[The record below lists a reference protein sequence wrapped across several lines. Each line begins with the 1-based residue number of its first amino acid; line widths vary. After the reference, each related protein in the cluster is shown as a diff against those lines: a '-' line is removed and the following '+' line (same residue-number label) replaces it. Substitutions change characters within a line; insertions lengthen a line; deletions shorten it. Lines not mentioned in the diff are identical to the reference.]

1 MAIPDFQ
8 ACMLPLLRFATD
20 SGPCHLDVA
29 TKALE
34 DHFNLSQEEKAQLYQ
49 SGQTVIW
56 NRVAWARTYLK
67 QAGLLEYPGR
77 GMLQITEEGK
87 NVLSSGVEKI
97 DTKYLERYPSF
108 MDFRKRSKSSVES
121 PAGLN
126 PDQLVELLLE
136 FAEVADNW
144 FAAPERHFVV
154 DYWKFMRDFFDA
166 ENLEKVDWPD
176 IQRLG
181 EHIHSLHS
189 NALAKTRAFGNPNYS
204 IEQYRKTLYTLAH
217 GQGDVEERMRWF
229 LIDDNAA
236 SKYLGS
242 SSVSEIMG
250 QLNADTHVFFNK
262 RDEEAARYL
271 GIEPGFT
278 RADDDARRF
287 AKFNQALRPI
297 FEAYREIVGK
307 RTEVPIGIE
316 IDQFFSW
323 LYETKNLGKRQPLPR
338 NGSSKVWEYAPG
350 PNAVYWEQFYKE
362 SIAAIGWNG
371 IGDLR
376 QFRSREGIADAIKKV
391 RNTEAEPRNDSL
403 ALWQFCNDMQPGDI
417 ILVKKGRRTL
427 VGMGVV
433 EGVYQYQEG
442 RPDYD
447 HVRKVRWEQKGSW
460 PLPEGLNLT
469 TKTLTDLT
477 PYPDH
482 VAKLKGLFAKIIPLP
497 ARNYWWINC
506 NPTTWDIANVSI
518 GQREI
523 FTSYNADGNKR
534 QKYKYF
540 EEVNLG
546 DEVLAYV
553 TSPVRRLTS
562 RLVVT
567 KELEDTPEGEGIEL
581 EVVEHFAVQPEWE
594 TLQKDDRLAECEPLK
609 NNQGTLFSLTENEV
623 AAIREIIDGVTPDTA
638 EPYTV
643 EDALDDLY
651 MPEETFRDIIERLK
665 TKRNVILQGPPGVGK
680 TFVAQRVAYALM
692 GYKDQ
697 DRVRM
702 VQFHQSYSYEDFVRG
717 YRPSENGGF
726 ILKDGIFYEFCLR
739 ARADERP
746 YVFIIDEIN
755 RGNLSKILGEL
766 MMLIEHDKRTPLY
779 AVPLVYHKD
788 GESNFF
794 VPGNVYIIGL
804 MNTADRSLAM
814 VDYALRRRF
823 SFTNVMP
830 AFEEEKF
837 RQRLIEMSGD
847 GLGDRIAK
855 IFIELNRKIAE
866 DDKNLG
872 AGFCMGHSYFCIE
885 KTDFIDRQ
893 SYLRIIETEIA
904 PLLQEYWFDQP
915 KTAKEWIAELKA
927 VAG

>member
-1 MAIPDFQ
+1 MAIPNFQ
-8 ACMLPLLRFATD
+8 ACMLPLLRFAAD

-29 TKALE
+29 TKALA
-34 DHFNLSQEEKAQLYQ
+34 DHFHLSKEEKAQLYQ
-49 SGQTVIW
+49 SGQTLIW

-87 NVLSSGVEKI
+87 SVLSSGVEKI
-97 DTKYLERYPSF
+97 DTKYLERYPAF
-108 MDFRKRSKSSVES
+108 MVFRKRAKSSVES
-121 PAGLN
+121 PSGLN
-126 PDQLVELLLE
+126 PDQLEDLLRE

-144 FAAPERHFVV
+144 FVAERQFVV
-154 DYWKFMRDFFDA
+154 DYWKFMHNFFRA
-166 ENLEKVDWPD
+166 ENLAKVEWSD
-176 IQRLG
+176 IQQLG

-189 NALAKTRAFGNPNYS
+189 NALAKARAFGNPNYS
-204 IEQYRKTLYTLAH
+204 MEQYRKSLNTLAH
-217 GQGDVEERMRWF
+217 GEGDIEERMRWF
-229 LIDDNAA
+229 LTDDNAA
-236 SKYLGS
+236 SKYLGA

-262 RDEEAARYL
+262 RDEEAAMFL

-278 RADDDARRF
+278 RGDDDARRF
-287 AKFNQALRPI
+287 AKFNQAIQPI
-297 FEAYREIVGK
+297 FDAYRKIVGK
-307 RTEVPIGIE
+307 KTEVPIGIE

-323 LYETKNLGKRQPLPR
+323 LYETRELGKRQPLTR
-338 NGSSKVWEYAPG
+338 NDRAKVWEYAPG
-350 PNAVYWEQFYKE
+350 RNAVYWEQFYKE

-371 IGDLR
+371 IDDLR
-376 QFRSREGIADAIKKV
+376 QFKSREDIANAIKKV
-391 RNTEAEPRNDSL
+391 LNPEAEPRNDSL
-403 ALWQFCNDMQPGDI
+403 ALWQFCNDMKPGDI
-417 ILVKKGRRTL
+417 LLVKKGRRTL

-433 EGVYQYQEG
+433 EGEYEYQEG
-442 RPDYD
+442 RPDYE
-447 HVRKVRWEQKGSW
+447 HVRRVRWEQKGNW

-482 VAKLKGLFAKIIPLP
+482 VAKLRKLFGTPRP
-497 ARNYWWINC
+497 PQERSYWWVNC
-506 NPTTWDIANVSI
+506 NPTNWDIRKVSI
-518 GQREI
+518 GHREI
-523 FTSYNADGNKR
+523 FSSYNADGNKR

-540 EEVNLG
+540 EKVKPG

-567 KELEDTPEGEGIEL
+567 KESEGEGIEL
-581 EVVEHFAVQPEWE
+581 ELAEHFAIQPEWD
-594 TLQKDDRLAECEPLK
+594 TLQKDDRLAQCEPLN
-609 NNQGTLFSLTENEV
+609 NNQGTLFSLTENEF
-623 AAIREIIDGVTPDTA
+623 AAIREIIDGIIPET
-638 EPYTV
+638 EEIYSV

-651 MPEETFRDIIERLK
+651 MPEKTFRDIIERLN

-692 GYKDQ
+692 GVKDQ
-697 DRVRM
+697 DRVKM

-726 ILKDGIFYEFCLR
+726 ILKDGIFYDFCLR
-739 ARADERP
+739 ARTDERP

-823 SFTNVMP
+823 SFTSVMP

-847 GLGDRIAK
+847 GLGERIAK

-872 AGFCMGHSYFCIE
+872 AGFCVGHSYFCLE
-885 KTDFIDRQ
+885 KTAFIDRQ

-915 KTAKEWIAELKA
+915 NTAKDWIEQLKAIAE
-927 VAG
+927 